1 MVQEVLLGIMGFIGL
16 WQSLLYALPE
26 VVVNNRSERQKGT
39 RDMSYYSASPRSAN
53 ELRWSCLKM

>member
-26 VVVNNRSERQKGT
+26 VVERET
-39 RDMSYYSASPRSAN
+39 ERHERHVLLFS
-53 ELRWSCLKM
+53 LTT

>member
-26 VVVNNRSERQKGT
+26 VVLTGA
-39 RDMSYYSASPRSAN
+39 RDRKARETCLIIQPHHVVQMS
-53 ELRWSCLKM
+53 CGGHV